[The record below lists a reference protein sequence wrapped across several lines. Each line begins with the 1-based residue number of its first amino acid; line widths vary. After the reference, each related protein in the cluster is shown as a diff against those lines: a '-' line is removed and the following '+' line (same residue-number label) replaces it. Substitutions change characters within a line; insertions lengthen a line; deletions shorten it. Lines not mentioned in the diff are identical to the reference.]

1 MAPGYLSAREADV
14 DRRRRTAILVEGDP
28 ALAAELAGRIRERA
42 VVTVLQEPS
51 ECLIMLKV
59 RETAKRGLFLMG
71 EVLATEAKAM
81 VEGRI
86 GLGIARGRKP
96 ALAAD
101 LAVIDAACNA
111 GLPETGEWDSS
122 LEEAEAA
129 ISERRAVQD
138 GLIARTAVDFRT
150 MDFPEG
156 Q

>member
-1 MAPGYLSAREADV
+1 LAPGYLSAREAEV
-14 DRRRRTAILVEGDP
+14 DRRRRTTILVEGDP

-42 VVTVLQEPS
+42 GVTILQEPN
-51 ECLIMLKV
+51 ECLVMLKV

-86 GLGIARGRKP
+86 GLGIARGRRP

-101 LAVIDAACNA
+101 LAVIDAAYNA
-111 GLPETGEWDSS
+111 GLSETGDWNAC

-129 ISERRAVQD
+129 IAERRAVGD
-138 GLIARTAVDFRT
+138 GRIARTSVDFRT